1 MIVVEVIC
9 YWAFFGALLFT
20 GTDTP
25 KLFKNK
31 WLAIAVH
38 GPLMW
43 YATFA
48 AKITGELKVK
58 DPKDGCVKR

>member
-20 GTDTP
+20 GTGTP

-31 WLAIAVH
+31 WLAIVVH

-43 YATFA
+43 YAAFV
-48 AKITGELKVK
+48 AKVIGKLENK
-58 DPKDGCVKR
+58 DQKDGCVKR